1 MCANNS
7 FSCFQYFNEHTLV
20 FLPCLQNESVLSATP
35 VQIHQAGR
43 KCKNC
48 TDHVDVNTDL
58 GRRSISHHHLA
69 HQHSQINQRGRFPPQ
84 FQSKSVVTS
93 SNSAD
98 TRDSKA
104 SPPRHSSSK
113 KEHLSSIVREISQAR
128 LISLRKKRSGQS
140 MTLSASD
147 NGTVCDGSSRR
158 ATPLVTAGVTVS
170 HYLYLSFL
178 ALLYRSLSGVC

>member
-1 MCANNS
+1 MCVNNS
-7 FSCFQYFNEHTLV
+7 FSCFQYFNKHTLV

-35 VQIHQAGR
+35 VQIHQAER

-48 TDHVDVNTDL
+48 TDHVDINTDL
-58 GRRSISHHHLA
+58 GYRSTPRSTNEA
-69 HQHSQINQRGRFPPQ
+69 VFPQ

-140 MTLSASD
+140 MTLSTSD
-147 NGTVCDGSSRR
+147 NGTVCDGS
-158 ATPLVTAGVTVS
+158 LQ
-170 HYLYLSFL
+170 LELQFL
-178 ALLYRSLSGVC
+178 IIFI